1 MGGEEYIAIHSKEE
15 YEQALEVS
23 ADKLVMIDF
32 YATWCGPCKIIAPKV
47 AKIWG
52 ENDKNNIALY
62 KCDVDEVEELAM
74 ELGVSAMPT
83 FFFFSK
89 KEQIDQFVGANV
101 DELKSRMEVGHFFSI
116 ICFAIIHCL
125 PIFTLA
131 FFFLF

>member
-101 DELKSRMEVGHFFSI
+101 DELKSRMEVGHFFFYYLLCHYSL
-116 ICFAIIHCL
+116 FAHFHTCL
-125 PIFTLA
+125 
-131 FFFLF
+131 FFLF